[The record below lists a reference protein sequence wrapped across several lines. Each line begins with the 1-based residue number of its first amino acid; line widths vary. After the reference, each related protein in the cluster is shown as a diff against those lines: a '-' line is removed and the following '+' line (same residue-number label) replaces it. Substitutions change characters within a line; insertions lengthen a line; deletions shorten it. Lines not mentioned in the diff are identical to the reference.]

1 MSTYMDIHDL
11 PGVTPEQVAKAHL
24 EDMRVQSKYG
34 VSYHKYWVN
43 EKKGKVYCLCHAPT
57 AEAADAVHRDA
68 HGLTASRIMEVS
80 PELADAFMGMADTD
94 AGGAVVL
101 PDSSGHDPGTRTVF
115 FSDIV
120 GSTDMTQRLGDEA
133 ALQIISTHDRIVRD
147 ALNSTGGAEI
157 KHTGDGIMAAFV
169 SAASAVR
176 CGIGVLQNL
185 QSHRSSNP
193 HLPLNVRIG
202 LAAGE
207 PIEHANDLFGATV
220 QLAARLCS
228 HAQPHQILVSN
239 VVAELCVGKLIS
251 FEDVGALT
259 LKGFDQ
265 PIRAHAV
272 QLP

>member
-1 MSTYMDIHDL
+1 MPTYMDIHDL
-11 PGVTPEQVAKAHL
+11 PGVTPEAVAKAHM

-57 AEAADAVHRDA
+57 ADAADAVHREG

-80 PELADAFMGMADTD
+80 PELADAFMGMADVD

-115 FSDIV
+115 FTDIV
-120 GSTDMTQRLGDEA
+120 GSTGMTQRLGDEA
-133 ALQIISTHDRIVRD
+133 AFEVISTHDRIVRD
-147 ALNSTGGAEI
+147 ALSSMGGSEI

-176 CGIGVLQNL
+176 CGINVLQNL
-185 QSHRSSNP
+185 QTQRASNP
-193 HLPLNVRIG
+193 LLPLNMRIG
-202 LAAGE
+202 MAAGE
-207 PIEHANDLFGATV
+207 PLERANDLFGATV
-220 QLAARLCS
+220 QLAARLCA
-228 HAQPHQILVSN
+228 HAEPHQILVSN

-251 FEDVGALT
+251 FQDVGKLA

-265 PIRAHAV
+265 PIQAHAV
-272 QLP
+272 ALS